1 MDLAE
6 NMPDLK
12 LCCEF
17 LVFCVLHVFP
27 HELTQQSFQHFAT
40 TFLKRYELLSP
51 FTFAFDIGGG
61 RWVAVP
67 VPFSLIDEPV
77 VDLL

>member
-17 LVFCVLHVFP
+17 PVLCVLHVFP

-40 TFLKRYELLSP
+40 TLLKRYELLSP
-51 FTFAFDIGGG
+51 A
-61 RWVAVP
+61 
-67 VPFSLIDEPV
+67 
-77 VDLL
+77 LLLRLLLTLVEEDGLLCQFLFL

>member
-51 FTFAFDIGGG
+51 A
-61 RWVAVP
+61 
-67 VPFSLIDEPV
+67 
-77 VDLL
+77 LLLRLLLTLVEEDGLLCQFLFL